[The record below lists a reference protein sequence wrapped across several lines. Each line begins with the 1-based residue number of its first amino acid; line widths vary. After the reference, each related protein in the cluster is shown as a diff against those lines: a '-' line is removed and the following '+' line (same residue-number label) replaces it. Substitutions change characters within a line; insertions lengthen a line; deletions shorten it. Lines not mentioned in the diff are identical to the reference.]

1 MFATVMGL
9 DLAIFQKV
17 YMIGNMEIPGS
28 LFFPT
33 FSGMQSVVMTMIGV
47 LMFGDRLNKRQWVG
61 VLFGIGAVV
70 LLNVQF
76 GSSFTIA

>member
-1 MFATVMGL
+1 MTA
-9 DLAIFQKV
+9 
-17 YMIGNMEIPGS
+17 NMRIPGS
-28 LFFPT
+28 FFFPT
-33 FSGMQSVVMTMIGV
+33 FSGMSSV
-47 LMFGDRLNKRQWVG
+47 LMTVIGILLFGDRLNKRQWVG